1 MLTNFLN
8 CISGEYW
15 VPAETIF
22 AQIFIMKKI
31 GLVGGTTWV
40 STLDYY
46 RLLNELVN
54 ERKGGAESA
63 EVILYSVNFAPI
75 KKYTEEGNWSAIG
88 EIICDAAQKL
98 EKAGA
103 DCILLGA
110 NTMHKIA
117 PEVQQSIKIPLIHI
131 ATITAQAIA
140 RQSMTKVAL
149 LGTKYT
155 MQLDFY
161 KNALAEQGIET
172 VIPASAQI
180 DIINSAIY
188 NELGKNIFLPATK
201 QHFVDVINDL
211 VGQGAEGVI
220 LGCTEI
226 PLLIKQSDS
235 PVPVFDTTRLHAT
248 AAVEFALGK

>member
-1 MLTNFLN
+1 
-8 CISGEYW
+8 
-15 VPAETIF
+15 
-22 AQIFIMKKI
+22 MKKI
-31 GLVGGTTWV
+31 GLVGGMTWV

-54 ERKGGAESA
+54 ERKGGSESA
-63 EVILYSVNFAPI
+63 EVILYSVNFGEI
-75 KKYTEEGNWSAIG
+75 KKFTEEGNWNAIS
-88 EIICDAAQKL
+88 EIVCNAAQKV

-117 PEVQQSIKIPLIHI
+117 HEVQQSVKIPLIHI
-131 ATITAQAIA
+131 ASVTADAIGKQA
-140 RQSMTKVAL
+140 MHKVAL

-161 KNALAEQGIET
+161 KNALASEGIET
-172 VIPASAQI
+172 VIPPSSQI
-180 DIINSAIY
+180 EIINSAIY

-201 QHFVDVINDL
+201 EYFVSAIHDL

-226 PLLIKQSDS
+226 PLIIKQSDS
-235 PVPVFDTTRLHAT
+235 PVPVFDTTRLHAM
-248 AAVEFALGK
+248 AAVEFALG